1 MESKNTDSPYLDLK
15 SLWSLRKVT
24 SSEDPVGELEL
35 AVEVVDTV
43 SWPDSVGEVD
53 VADIEV
59 AEETD
64 VTDAAEAEVSEVEWV
79 YVGRALYSEEI
90 TVREESIASGGSSA
104 VIVELAA
111 VSNAVTEA
119 VDIVVE
125 LMITLAS
132 AAVTSDVA
140 TVTEA
145 VSAAVSAA
153 GNMSYTL
160 IVTLVSTIPSM
171 AVPVALTKVWL

>member
-64 VTDAAEAEVSEVEWV
+64 VTDAAEVEVSEVEWV
-79 YVGRALYSEEI
+79 
-90 TVREESIASGGSSA
+90 
-104 VIVELAA
+104 
-111 VSNAVTEA
+111 
-119 VDIVVE
+119 
-125 LMITLAS
+125 
-132 AAVTSDVA
+132 
-140 TVTEA
+140 
-145 VSAAVSAA
+145 
-153 GNMSYTL
+153 
-160 IVTLVSTIPSM
+160 
-171 AVPVALTKVWL
+171 